1 MASVPTPPSGLLA
14 IRNVQA
20 SCSCETFAA
29 EITEPGACRVLAR
42 SAFGSGHDPD
52 GGVALGFVVVAECVC
67 VSVGLLEA
75 LQAAASMAART
86 ASRLIAMRLRP
97 VRREGGMASP
107 LDSKTD

>member
-1 MASVPTPPSGLLA
+1 MASAPTPPSGLLL

-20 SCSCETFAA
+20 SRSCDTFAE

-52 GGVALGFVVVAECVC
+52 GGAALRLVVVADCVC
-67 VSVGLLEA
+67 VSAGRPEV
-75 LQAAASMAART
+75 LQAAASKPVRA

-97 VRREGGMASP
+97 VRRE
-107 LDSKTD
+107 